1 MPSAPTSLEPTN
13 APQRPVPTGAA
24 EDVPLLAARL
34 RLSATRLARRLRSE
48 AHLGISPSLLSS
60 LAVVH
65 LHGPMTLGEL
75 AEKEGLTKP
84 SITKIVSRLEAQ
96 GLVERL
102 TDESD
107 RRVCRV
113 ETTDAG
119 EALLAESR
127 ERKDAWLAARLAR
140 VDEDQRD
147 RLAAAV
153 EVLEALIHVEE
164 PPT

>member
-1 MPSAPTSLEPTN
+1 MPVAPSPTEPSSATP
-13 APQRPVPTGAA
+13 RPAPTGAA
-24 EDVPLLAARL
+24 ADVPLLAARL
-34 RLSATRLARRLRSE
+34 RLSATRLSRRLRSE

-65 LHGPMTLGEL
+65 LHGPLTLGEL
-75 AEKEGLTKP
+75 AEREGLAKP
-84 SITKIVSRLEAQ
+84 TITKVIGRLEEQ
-96 GLVERL
+96 GLVDRR
-102 TDESD
+102 TDQAD

-113 ETTDAG
+113 EATEAG

-127 ERKDAWLAARLAR
+127 ERKDAWLAARLAGF
-140 VDEDQRD
+140 DEAQRA

-153 EVLEALIHVEE
+153 EVLDELIRVEE

>member
-1 MPSAPTSLEPTN
+1 MPVAPTPTEP
-13 APQRPVPTGAA
+13 APRVRPTPTGAA

-34 RLSATRLARRLRSE
+34 RLSATRLSRRLRSE

-65 LHGPMTLGEL
+65 LHGPLTLGEL
-75 AEKEGLTKP
+75 AEREGLAKP
-84 SITKIVSRLEAQ
+84 TITKVVGRLEEQ
-96 GLVERL
+96 GLVERR
-102 TDESD
+102 TDASD

-127 ERKDAWLAARLAR
+127 ERKDAWLAARLAL
-140 VDEDQRD
+140 VDEAQRD

-153 EVLEALIHVEE
+153 EVLDELIRLEE
-164 PPT
+164 PPS

>member
-1 MPSAPTSLEPTN
+1 MPVAPTPTEPTT
-13 APQRPVPTGAA
+13 AAHRPTPTGAA
-24 EDVPLLAARL
+24 EDVPQLAARL
-34 RLSATRLARRLRSE
+34 RLSATRLSRRLRSE

-60 LAVVH
+60 LAIVH
-65 LHGPMTLGEL
+65 LHGPLTLGDL
-75 AEKEGLTKP
+75 AEREGLAKP
-84 SITKIVSRLEAQ
+84 TITKVVGRLEEQ
-96 GLVERL
+96 GLVERR

-127 ERKDAWLAARLAR
+127 ERKDAWLAARLALF
-140 VDEDQRD
+140 DQERRD

-153 EVLEALIHVEE
+153 EVLDELIRIEE
-164 PPT
+164 PPA